1 MNFSGGPRLGFV
13 KNWSTLKGESRNV
26 YENIS

>member
-1 MNFSGGPRLGFV
+1 MSFSGGPRLEFV
-13 KNWSTLKGESRNV
+13 QTRSTLKGESRNV